1 MLGRASRYAG
11 HGGLKILVG
20 VVTVVAY
27 ILDALHQIVEAR
39 HLMQE
44 RGASPKMGRSRYS
57 AQRLN
62 SRYFSLPSFP
72 TPVISPAPSVCRY
85 RDGRAAQL
93 ALVKMLMKQA
103 IIFSIFFPI
112 SDNL

>member
-62 SRYFSLPSFP
+62 SRY
-72 TPVISPAPSVCRY
+72 

-93 ALVKMLMKQA
+93 APVKMLMKQA

>member
-39 HLMQE
+39 HLMQ
-44 RGASPKMGRSRYS
+44 
-57 AQRLN
+57 
-62 SRYFSLPSFP
+62 
-72 TPVISPAPSVCRY
+72 
-85 RDGRAAQL
+85 
-93 ALVKMLMKQA
+93 
-103 IIFSIFFPI
+103 
-112 SDNL
+112 

>member
-44 RGASPKMGRSRYS
+44 RGASPKMGRSRFLLGQCYS
-57 AQRLN
+57 FL
-62 SRYFSLPSFP
+62 L
-72 TPVISPAPSVCRY
+72 
-85 RDGRAAQL
+85 
-93 ALVKMLMKQA
+93 
-103 IIFSIFFPI
+103 
-112 SDNL
+112 

>member
-72 TPVISPAPSVCRY
+72 IPVISPAPSVCRY

-93 ALVKMLMKQA
+93 APVKMLMKQA